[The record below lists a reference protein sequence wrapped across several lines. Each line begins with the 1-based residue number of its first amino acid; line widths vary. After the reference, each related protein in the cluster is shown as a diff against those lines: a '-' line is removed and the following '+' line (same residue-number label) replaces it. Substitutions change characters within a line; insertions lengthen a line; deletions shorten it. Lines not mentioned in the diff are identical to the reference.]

1 MTEETIDISVVIPV
15 YNERDNVGEVAERV
29 HLAMAA
35 MGRPYELLFI
45 DDGSTDGTW
54 DELRRIHAGQSNTR
68 AIRFRKNFGQ
78 TAALQAG
85 FRHARGG
92 VIVTMDGDLQNDPG
106 DIHRLVA
113 RLEEGFDI
121 VSGWR
126 RKRQDAFI
134 NRRLPSIVANR
145 IISFFTGVHLHD
157 YGCTLKAFRGD
168 VAKHLKI
175 YGEMHRFI
183 PAIASWMG
191 VSVDEVEVAHH
202 PRTRGKSKYGIFRT
216 VRVILDLITVKFL
229 LDYSTKPIQMFGLI
243 GLVAGGLGSVLSVW
257 LAWQRLFMG
266 IALANR
272 PILLLAVLLILV
284 GVQFI
289 TMGLLAELQTRIYH
303 ESSDKPTYVVKDTLS

>member
-1 MTEETIDISVVIPV
+1 MAEETIDISVVVPV
-15 YNERDNVGEVAERV
+15 FNERENVAEVAERV
-29 HLAMAA
+29 HQAMAA
-35 MGRPYELLFI
+35 LGRPYELLFI

-54 DELRRIHAGQSNTR
+54 EELRRIHADRPNTT

-85 FRHARGG
+85 FRHSRGG
-92 VIVTMDGDLQNDPG
+92 VIVTMDGDLQNDPK
-106 DIHRLVA
+106 DIHRLVE
-113 RLEEGFDI
+113 RLEQGYDI

-126 RKRQDAFI
+126 RNRQDPFL
-134 NRRLPSIVANR
+134 NRRLPSIIANR

-157 YGCTLKAFRGD
+157 YGCTLKAFRSD
-168 VAKHLKI
+168 VARHLKI

-191 VSVDEVEVAHH
+191 VSVDEVEVTHH

-243 GLVAGGLGSVLSVW
+243 GLISGALGFGLSAW

-266 IALANR
+266 ISLANR

-303 ESSDKPTYVVKDTLS
+303 ESSDKPTYFIKDTLA